1 MCVITYLFSDHKLLC
16 KQFIRSDGT
25 ITVQPYDKG
34 YLLNNEQIE
43 YHSLE
48 SVYHDFVELAAS
60 RRFCFIRGNIK
71 PEFQGKACRRLLHD
85 DSLTG
90 DQATIEAD
98 PFGKNLLMLDFDDVD
113 NPGGVQPSVADLE
126 RLVVARLPAEFHNA
140 SFFYQ
145 FSSSAGVRGWAP
157 FKVHLFYWT
166 TKPWPDAKLR
176 DWAKGWNEHL
186 GLKWLDDRVF
196 LSSQINYIA
205 DPLFVGMDDPLGVD
219 RWGFVRKASASVDLQ
234 PIARAQRQ
242 APVWTASLS
251 TIYTPADIQE
261 RLEEKLAQIGV
272 GGNYREPLMAAIG
285 FYIAAS
291 KSRGLVPDLDHLKS
305 AIHAQAG
312 GVLRAGGRS
321 EYLSGR
327 HLDELIGWYDRHLS
341 VVEPTDAQKA
351 AWKIGN
357 DRQNLIRKFS
367 TFSTN
372 KYISGATL

>member
-1 MCVITYLFSDHKLLC
+1 MCVITYLFSNHKLLS
-16 KQFIRSDGT
+16 KQIIQVDGR
-25 ITVQPYDKG
+25 IDIKQYGNV
-34 YLLNNEQIE
+34 YLFDNEAIE

-48 SVYHDFVELAAS
+48 NAYDDFRELASS

-71 PEFQGKACRRLLHD
+71 PEFRGKKCRRLLHD
-85 DSLTG
+85 DN
-90 DQATIEAD
+90 ATIEAD
-98 PFGKNLLMLDFDDVD
+98 PIGKNLLMFDFDDVD

-126 RLVVARLPAEFHNA
+126 RLVVAQLPAEFHGA

-145 FSSSAGVRGWAP
+145 FSSRAGVYGWDP

-205 DPLFVGMDDPLGVD
+205 DPLFVGMDDPLGTD
-219 RWGFVRKASASVDLQ
+219 RWGFVQKASASVDLQ
-234 PIARAQRQ
+234 PIARTSRP

-291 KSRGLVPDLDHLKS
+291 KRRGQVPDLDHLKS

-312 GVLRAGGRS
+312 GALRAGGRG
-321 EYLSGR
+321 EYLTGR

-341 VVEPTDAQKA
+341 VVEPTDAEKA
-351 AWKIGN
+351 AWKIRN
-357 DRQNLIRKFS
+357 DRQNLIKKFN
-367 TFSTN
+367 TFT
-372 KYISGATL
+372 KQQYITGATL